1 MQSFLALLEYKC
13 RTTAI
18 RKQFRKHCKE
28 PFADGGRLCN
38 QHELNYFVWR
48 RTSEKT
54 PSAELAASYRKSVRM
69 DTYYICG
76 FYWSRELPANYNI
89 MSRFRSSSRVDGV
102 LRSHNQIKPLYFDS
116 TKMRCSV
123 SSFTFCEMISPKLLR
138 AGGRTGRRA
147 LNTNCQ

>member
-69 DTYYICG
+69 DTYYVVFIGHGSCQQIIILWADSDPAVELMG
-76 FYWSRELPANYNI
+76 FCVHIIKSNRFILILPKWDVQFLHLHFAKWY
-89 MSRFRSSSRVDGV
+89 
-102 LRSHNQIKPLYFDS
+102 LRN
-116 TKMRCSV
+116 C
-123 SSFTFCEMISPKLLR
+123 CER
-138 AGGRTGRRA
+138 ADARGGA
-147 LNTNCQ
+147 H